1 MLDYPRL
8 SPMIGGGSLSLKASE
23 RTTKREREREQ
34 MKCNECEREV
44 EVEDGVALCH
54 YHYNNESLAKLGAF
68 YEVKV

>member
-1 MLDYPRL
+1 MLDYLRL
-8 SPMIGGGSLSLKASE
+8 SPMIGGGSLLLKASGRE
-23 RTTKREREREQ
+23 RQREREQ

-54 YHYNNESLAKLGAF
+54 YHYNNESLAKPGAF

>member
-1 MLDYPRL
+1 MREN
-8 SPMIGGGSLSLKASE
+8 AN
-23 RTTKREREREQ
+23 KRKKEGD

-54 YHYNNESLAKLGAF
+54 YHYNNESLAKPGAF